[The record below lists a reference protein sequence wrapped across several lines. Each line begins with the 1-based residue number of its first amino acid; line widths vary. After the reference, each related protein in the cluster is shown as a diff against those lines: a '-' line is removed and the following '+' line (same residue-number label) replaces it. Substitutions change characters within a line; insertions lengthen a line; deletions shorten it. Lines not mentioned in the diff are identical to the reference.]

1 VKTSGATGLHIFVP
15 ILRQLDYSVIRAAA
29 NTIMME
35 LLSRRPKDVT
45 MEWDTKKR
53 TGKVFLDANQ
63 NARHKNLAVA
73 YSPRAKPGAPVS
85 MPLRWDELGKIRAA
99 DFNMDTAPE
108 RVSVRGDAWAKIYD
122 AKQDLH
128 ELLGL

>member
-1 VKTSGATGLHIFVP
+1 
-15 ILRQLDYSVIRAAA
+15 
-29 NTIMME
+29 MME

-85 MPLRWDELGKIRAA
+85 MPLRWDQVGKVKAA
-99 DFNMDTAPE
+99 DFTMDTVPE
-108 RVSVRGDAWAKIYD
+108 LLAANGDAWAKIYQS
-122 AKQDLH
+122 KQDLH

>member
-1 VKTSGATGLHIFVP
+1 VKTSGATGLHIYVP
-15 ILRQLDYSVIRAAA
+15 IVRNLQYSVIRAAA
-29 NTIMME
+29 NTVCME
-35 LLSRRPKDVT
+35 ILSRRGKDVT

-85 MPLRWDELGKIRAA
+85 MPLRWDQVGKVKAA
-99 DFNMDTAPE
+99 DFTLDTVPALVAE
-108 RVSVRGDAWAKIYD
+108 HGDAWARIFD

-128 ELLGL
+128 KILGL